1 MLLKVNADK
10 LQTQRERAQMTPYR
24 LAKEAGL
31 PVNAIYRLEDG
42 TTKMTNHLRPGKLPK
57 PSIVGLRIFLPK
69 RKEPKP

>member
-42 TTKMTNHLRPGKLPK
+42 TTKMTNYLRAREIAKVLCCK
-57 PSIVGLRIFLPK
+57 IDDIFIDA
-69 RKEPKP
+69 RRE